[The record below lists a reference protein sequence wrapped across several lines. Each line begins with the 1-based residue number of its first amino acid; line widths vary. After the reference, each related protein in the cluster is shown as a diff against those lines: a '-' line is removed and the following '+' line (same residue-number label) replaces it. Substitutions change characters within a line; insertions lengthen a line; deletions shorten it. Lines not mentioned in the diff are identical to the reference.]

1 MASTIASSS
10 KYATI
15 SATHS
20 CWACGINDEYI
31 LNFCHII
38 PKSLPQRFE
47 MYQSMGYL
55 PSDIRPAHPDNYIIL
70 CANCHNAFDCV
81 MPTIV
86 ILPTN
91 IEFFINYEERDY
103 ELRTEGEEPQ
113 PRSFP
118 TAKMRE
124 ESAMI
129 VKASLG
135 AFTPFMTPG
144 IDPIPRGTR
153 DQVSKLIEL
162 WERFPPTPAKNEGAK
177 KKGKGRAT
185 KRRSSDSPE
194 SQEHP
199 RKRHEAE
206 SVKGTT
212 RKSTT
217 SKGKKPAKVV
227 EKPEIM
233 FPNLKPRQ
241 SSSFGLDGAWD
252 YCLGPNMSANDVIA
266 KYTGY
271 RNS

>member
-1 MASTIASSS
+1 
-10 KYATI
+10 
-15 SATHS
+15 
-20 CWACGINDEYI
+20 
-31 LNFCHII
+31 
-38 PKSLPQRFE
+38 

-55 PSDIRPAHPDNYIIL
+55 PSNIHPAHPDNHIIL
-70 CANCHNAFDCV
+70 CANCHSSFDCI

-118 TAKMRE
+118 TAKQYKDAGGMYRAYSKSPNIRISAE
-124 ESAMI
+124 KTWGGSPAAMI

-153 DQVSKLIEL
+153 AQVSKLIEL

-241 SSSFGLDGAWD
+241 SSSYGLDGAWD

>member
-1 MASTIASSS
+1 MFQNS
-10 KYATI
+10 
-15 SATHS
+15 
-20 CWACGINDEYI
+20 
-31 LNFCHII
+31 
-38 PKSLPQRFE
+38 
-47 MYQSMGYL
+47 GYL
-55 PSDIRPAHPDNYIIL
+55 PSDIHPAHPDNFIVL
-70 CANCHNAFDCV
+70 CANCHNAFDCAI
-81 MPTIV
+81 PAIV

-91 IEFFINYEERDY
+91 MEFFINYEERDY
-103 ELRTEGEEPQ
+103 ESRTEGEELR

-118 TAKMRE
+118 TAKQYKDAGGMYRAYALSPGFRASTE
-124 ESAMI
+124 KTWGGSPAAMI

-153 DQVSKLIEL
+153 AQVSKLIEL

-194 SQEHP
+194 SQVYP
-199 RKRHEAE
+199 RKRQETE

-227 EKPEIM
+227 EKPEIK
-233 FPNLKPRQ
+233 FPNLKPRNTPNL
-241 SSSFGLDGAWD
+241 GLDGAWD
-252 YCLGPNMSANDVIA
+252 YWLLGPNMSANDVIA

-271 RNS
+271 RKA